1 MSAANALAKNKA
13 DRPERSSG
21 SVLGRITSL
30 EKSMLDS
37 LPVNVLT
44 CDPKTF
50 KITYAN
56 RTSRDTLDQLAHLLP
71 AGVNGDNIVG
81 QSIDVFHKN
90 PEHQRRMLADP
101 EANLP
106 HHAIIRLGPELLE
119 LNVSAV
125 PHKGKKV
132 GALMLSWTVVTERE
146 RLKRMVDNM
155 PINVMMCD
163 PETFEINYANKTSVE
178 TLRSIEHL
186 LPIKADNLL
195 GTCIDVFHKMPEMQ
209 RKLLKDPANLPH
221 NAKIKLGEET
231 LKLDVSAIIDN
242 SGYYIG
248 PMVSWS
254 VITQEESLA
263 TTVSEITDTVAT
275 AAEQLRGNSQELDG
289 TSETA
294 SSQLNTVAAA
304 TEEASANVA
313 TVAAATEELSATLD
327 DISRQI
333 MTAND
338 ITRNAVTQANES
350 NAKVESLASAAE
362 RIGEVITLIKDIA
375 DQTNLL
381 ALNATIEAARA
392 GEAGKGFAVVASEV
406 KSLAN
411 QTAGATN
418 DITDQISTIQT
429 EIGSTI
435 EGIKTISDI
444 IGQVEEIS
452 TTIAAAVEEQT
463 AAVREIASNAQHAS
477 QGTEEV
483 SSNVAGVSSGVS
495 TARELA
501 GAVQSA
507 ANNLSEQAE
516 ALKKQITAFL
526 ER

>member
-163 PETFEINYANKTSVE
+163 PETFEITTPTRRASRRCV
-178 TLRSIEHL
+178 RSS
-186 LPIKADNLL
+186 
-195 GTCIDVFHKMPEMQ
+195 TCCRSRPTTCSA
-209 RKLLKDPANLPH
+209 PASMSSTRCPRC
-221 NAKIKLGEET
+221 
-231 LKLDVSAIIDN
+231 SA
-242 SGYYIG
+242 SC
-248 PMVSWS
+248 
-254 VITQEESLA
+254 
-263 TTVSEITDTVAT
+263 
-275 AAEQLRGNSQELDG
+275 
-289 TSETA
+289 
-294 SSQLNTVAAA
+294 
-304 TEEASANVA
+304 
-313 TVAAATEELSATLD
+313 
-327 DISRQI
+327 
-333 MTAND
+333 
-338 ITRNAVTQANES
+338 
-350 NAKVESLASAAE
+350 
-362 RIGEVITLIKDIA
+362 
-375 DQTNLL
+375 
-381 ALNATIEAARA
+381 
-392 GEAGKGFAVVASEV
+392 
-406 KSLAN
+406 
-411 QTAGATN
+411 
-418 DITDQISTIQT
+418 
-429 EIGSTI
+429 
-435 EGIKTISDI
+435 
-444 IGQVEEIS
+444 
-452 TTIAAAVEEQT
+452 
-463 AAVREIASNAQHAS
+463 
-477 QGTEEV
+477 
-483 SSNVAGVSSGVS
+483 
-495 TARELA
+495 
-501 GAVQSA
+501 
-507 ANNLSEQAE
+507 
-516 ALKKQITAFL
+516 
-526 ER
+526 

>member
-1 MSAANALAKNKA
+1 
-13 DRPERSSG
+13 
-21 SVLGRITSL
+21 
-30 EKSMLDS
+30 
-37 LPVNVLT
+37 
-44 CDPKTF
+44 
-50 KITYAN
+50 
-56 RTSRDTLDQLAHLLP
+56 
-71 AGVNGDNIVG
+71 
-81 QSIDVFHKN
+81 
-90 PEHQRRMLADP
+90 
-101 EANLP
+101 
-106 HHAIIRLGPELLE
+106 
-119 LNVSAV
+119 
-125 PHKGKKV
+125 
-132 GALMLSWTVVTERE
+132 
-146 RLKRMVDNM
+146 
-155 PINVMMCD
+155 
-163 PETFEINYANKTSVE
+163 
-178 TLRSIEHL
+178 
-186 LPIKADNLL
+186 
-195 GTCIDVFHKMPEMQ
+195 
-209 RKLLKDPANLPH
+209 
-221 NAKIKLGEET
+221 
-231 LKLDVSAIIDN
+231 
-242 SGYYIG
+242 
-248 PMVSWS
+248 
-254 VITQEESLA
+254 
-263 TTVSEITDTVAT
+263 
-275 AAEQLRGNSQELDG
+275 
-289 TSETA
+289 
-294 SSQLNTVAAA
+294 
-304 TEEASANVA
+304 VA

-507 ANNLSEQAE
+507 ANNLTEQAE